1 VFEPNDLSLSH
12 QNRNTSTPIKRPV
25 WLDARESPQAIHDA
39 VSKLISFMSQPQ
51 DGNEI
56 EVTKTSTN
64 K

>member
-1 VFEPNDLSLSH
+1 VFTPDDLSLSQ
-12 QNRNTSTPIKRPV
+12 QNRNTSTSLKRPA

-39 VSKLISFMSQPQ
+39 VSKLINFMSQPQ